1 MIICVH
7 IYNVLK
13 VKNAKS
19 HLPPTKNTKYLAVSP
34 FFAVFASELFNYQ
47 VLAREDI
54 IGRET
59 AHEEC
64 DIQ

>member
-19 HLPPTKNTKYLAVSP
+19 HLPPTKNTKYFAVS
-34 FFAVFASELFNYQ
+34 AVFAISYLNMLPSK
-47 VLAREDI
+47 VSL
-54 IGRET
+54 
-59 AHEEC
+59 
-64 DIQ
+64 